1 MIVSQINAQ
10 KVITTADFKQISITL
25 LIGAYPSLHFQLMY
39 IKLFKTLIQTKHM
52 GMTISVF
59 GN

>member
-25 LIGAYPSLHFQLMY
+25 LIGAYPSFHFQLM
-39 IKLFKTLIQTKHM
+39 
-52 GMTISVF
+52 
-59 GN
+59 